1 MIEFILGKLHTEN
14 IDIKHKKRGRIMLY
28 QIVKDNCESCDLLK
42 NARLLMFLGIIFSFV
57 ATFIATGLLK
67 NKLPRDVG
75 RDFAVDGKKSAGK
88 GRGAGV
94 IFVPAFI
101 ISVLIFFPLNAELAI
116 YLLILLLTMLSGFL
130 DDAAK
135 TPWGEYKKGIIDFV
149 IALGCAITYVHYNG
163 SKLTIML
170 IDKSFTL
177 PEWLYVILA
186 IILIWA
192 AINVVNCSDGV
203 DGLSASL
210 VITSL
215 IAFFAFFK
223 LSRPELG
230 SMPADWMDEAYNG
243 NEALKESFLGNLN
256 AGPDFGVLTSGLV
269 YRGLILAFIFCLLA
283 YLWFNA
289 NPSILM
295 MGDAGS
301 RAMGMFLAIL
311 ALKSGCPLLFIPLAL
326 VIILDGGLGLIKI
339 VCIRFLKIK
348 GFMKNIR
355 TPLHDHVRK
364 NKEPAYS
371 PTQVVFR
378 FVILHAVICMFY
390 IGLLMILRL

>member
-1 MIEFILGKLHTEN
+1 
-14 IDIKHKKRGRIMLY
+14 MLY

-42 NARLLMFLGIIFSFV
+42 NARLLMFLGIIFSFAV
-57 ATFIATGLLK
+57 TFIATGLLK

-186 IILIWA
+186 VILIWA

-210 VITSL
+210 VITTL
-215 IAFFAFFK
+215 IGFFAFFK
-223 LSRPELG
+223 TFFSDVSAAFGAGDIKDILNG
-230 SMPADWMDEAYNG
+230 SIVNAFD
-243 NEALKESFLGNLN
+243 KEPTEFVMSTAFI
-256 AGPDFGVLTSGLV
+256 
-269 YRGLILAFIFCLLA
+269 YKGLILSFIFCLLA
-283 YLWFNA
+283 YLWYNA

-364 NKEPAYS
+364 NKEPAWS

-378 FVILHAVICMFY
+378 FVILHAVICLAY
-390 IGLLMILRL
+390 LGLLVMLRA

>member
-1 MIEFILGKLHTEN
+1 
-14 IDIKHKKRGRIMLY
+14 MLY

-57 ATFIATGLLK
+57 VTFIATGLLK

-186 IILIWA
+186 VILIWA

-210 VITSL
+210 VITTL
-215 IAFFAFFK
+215 IAFLVFFK
-223 LSRPELG
+223 TFFPDTMAVLST
-230 SMPADWMDEAYNG
+230 AFIY
-243 NEALKESFLGNLN
+243 K
-256 AGPDFGVLTSGLV
+256 
-269 YRGLILAFIFCLLA
+269 GLILAFIFCLLA
-283 YLWFNA
+283 YLWYNA

-339 VCIRFLKIK
+339 ICIRFLKIK

-378 FVILHAVICMFY
+378 FVILHAVICMIY

>member
-1 MIEFILGKLHTEN
+1 
-14 IDIKHKKRGRIMLY
+14 MLY

-42 NARLLMFLGIIFSFV
+42 NARLLMFLGIIFSFAV
-57 ATFIATGLLK
+57 TFIATGLLK

-116 YLLILLLTMLSGFL
+116 YLLILLLTMLSGYL

-186 IILIWA
+186 VILIWA

-223 LSRPELG
+223 LS
-230 SMPADWMDEAYNG
+230 
-243 NEALKESFLGNLN
+243 
-256 AGPDFGVLTSGLV
+256 GPDFESITADCVLTSDIV

-283 YLWFNA
+283 YLWYNA

-378 FVILHAVICMFY
+378 FVILHAVICMVY
-390 IGLLMILRL
+390 IGLLMILRF